1 MKEIILCKFG
11 EIVLKGAN
19 KKYFEDMLCR
29 EVRKRAKNY
38 GHFDVYK
45 SQSTIYIEPLDD
57 NADID
62 GVFEATRKVFGI

>member
-38 GHFDVYK
+38 GKFDVYK
-45 SQSTIYIEPLDD
+45 SQSTI
-57 NADID
+57 
-62 GVFEATRKVFGI
+62 